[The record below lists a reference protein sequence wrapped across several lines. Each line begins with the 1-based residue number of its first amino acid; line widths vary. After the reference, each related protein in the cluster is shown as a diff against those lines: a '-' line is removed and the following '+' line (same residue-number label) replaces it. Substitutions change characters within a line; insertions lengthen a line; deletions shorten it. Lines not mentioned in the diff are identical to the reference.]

1 MNDKDLQQILWHK
14 DRRIERLEAIV
25 EDQQQLIAIM
35 EDKLNLVYLENTILQ
50 GEKEYDAHREQVRLE
65 L

>member
-1 MNDKDLQQILWHK
+1 MNDKELIWHK
-14 DRRIERLEAIV
+14 DRRIEKLEAIV

-50 GEKEYDAHREQVRLE
+50 GEKEYDAHLEQVRLE